1 MLSTQ
6 TNQFWAPSKCRGN
19 STGNNGEGKD
29 VRVSQRTETDNKL
42 HKQHRLQCPGGGFV
56 NVFQARCK
64 KRKEKKKAQYCTA
77 EQQSEYT
84 QGQGTILPWAEQ

>member
-1 MLSTQ
+1 MANKIEVINMYPTTIYYPLKR
-6 TNQFWAPSKCRGN
+6 NQFWAPSKCRGN

-42 HKQHRLQCPGGGFV
+42 HKQQRLQCLGGGYV

-64 KRKEKKKAQYCTA
+64 KT
-77 EQQSEYT
+77 
-84 QGQGTILPWAEQ
+84 GTILYSGTAE